1 MKVCVIIPAAGQG
14 LRMGGR
20 TPKQFLNLNGK
31 PILDHTLQALQ
42 QCDILSSIILSVPL
56 SEKENVAKQWLGSPS
71 KVHQV
76 VTGGE
81 KRQDSV
87 FNGFKAV
94 EPDTDIVVVHDGVRP
109 FVTSQLIEEIIK
121 AAKKYGAAIT
131 AIPVNDTLKKG
142 KDNFVENTVSRDGL
156 WRVQTPQ
163 AFTYKLLNQ
172 AFEKANRD
180 SFYGTD
186 EGSLIEHLGEPVK
199 IVMGSEW
206 NIKITRMDDLVL
218 GEHIAKKLFDK

>member
-1 MKVCVIIPAAGQG
+1 MKVSAIIPAAGQG

-31 PILDHTLQALQ
+31 PILDYTLQAFQ
-42 QCDILSSIILSVPL
+42 QCEILNSVILSVPQ
-56 SEKENVAKQWLGSPS
+56 SEKENATKQWLGSPP

-94 EPDTDIVVVHDGVRP
+94 ETDTDIVVIHDGVRP
-109 FVTSQLIEEIIK
+109 FVTSQLIEDTIQ
-121 AAKKYGAAIT
+121 AARKYGAAIT

-142 KDNFVENTVSRDGL
+142 KDDFVENTVSREGL

-163 AFTYKLLNQ
+163 AFTYELLNQ

-206 NIKITRMDDLVL
+206 NIKITRVDDLVL
-218 GEHIAKKLFDK
+218 GEHIAKKTI